1 MDMLARPAPFI
12 MPLNKEPNTANT
24 IELTD
29 GHAERMD
36 DGVFVVIQRDHLGAV
51 NDVVMTR
58 ADLERLLAA

>member
-1 MDMLARPAPFI
+1 MTIIATSAP
-12 MPLNKEPNTANT
+12 ANT

-51 NDVVMTR
+51 SDVVMTR
-58 ADLERLLAA
+58 VDLERLLAA